1 MQHNKQNNTRRKN
14 PVYRTDEAVE
24 ILAHIIGM
32 ISDYLVSETLP

>member
-1 MQHNKQNNTRRKN
+1 MQHNKKNTRRKN